1 MKNTPLYLAV
11 LITTSSLYAA
21 QPSNAEL
28 LKRIEQLE
36 AEKTAKYVI
45 PVVQVDNNSDYGKL
59 KINGDYRFS
68 IDNLDYTMADGSNPS
83 NDALLTNRLWL
94 NFSYKPNRHID
105 FNTKLAFN
113 KVFGQPMTQ
122 SAFDGFDWLSST
134 TNTDD
139 ELRVKNA
146 YINYREDTLFGINI
160 PWDFGVGRRST
171 SYNKLISLRDDSA
184 ANSPLGHIVSAEF
197 DGGHLGF
204 NFSKVTGV
212 SGMSLKLAAGRGASY
227 IMPSISYAPD
237 ADVGKNINMFD
248 LNFVPYAD
256 EALHTELQ
264 AMYVT
269 NLIDLKDIN
278 DPSKGFNDVGDMYL
292 GAFMT
297 SYKAAALNNTLFF
310 ASVGMSQTKPKEG
323 QAMLGST
330 DNEIGLSYWVGAQ
343 WNCLLADNA
352 KVGVEYNH
360 GDQYWRSF
368 TYAEDTVAGSKMAVR
383 GDAYEFYFTKE
394 ITEGLSFQARYTYM
408 KYDYTG
414 SNGFFGNTTGMS
426 MDMSGADIDGMKQAA
441 SGWNAM
447 SAQQQQGLQ
456 QQNPQMAEQMAGAS
470 KMASQLVDNAQD
482 IRFYLRY
489 KF

>member
-1 MKNTPLYLAV
+1 MKRIHLSLVA
-11 LITTSSLYAA
+11 LIATSSLYAA
-21 QPSNAEL
+21 QPTNAEL

-36 AEKTAKYVI
+36 AEKSGKQIV
-45 PVVQVDNNSDYGKL
+45 PVAQITEDSEYGKL
-59 KINGDYRFS
+59 KISGDYRFS
-68 IDNLDYTMADGSNPS
+68 VDNLDYDMADGSNQS
-83 NDALLTNRLWL
+83 NDGLLTNRLWL

-122 SAFDGFDWLSST
+122 AAFDGFDWLSST

-139 ELRVKNA
+139 EFRVKNA
-146 YINYREDTLFGINI
+146 YINYRDDTLLGTNI
-160 PWDFGVGRRST
+160 PWNFGVGRRST
-171 SYNKLISLRDDSA
+171 SYNKLLSLRDDMA
-184 ANSPLGHIVSAEF
+184 PNSPLGHIVSAEF

-204 NFSKVTGV
+204 DFSKVTGV

-227 IMPSISYAPD
+227 IMPTISYAPD
-237 ADVGKNINMFD
+237 ADIGENINMFAF
-248 LNFVPYAD
+248 NFVPYSD

-269 NLIDLKDIN
+269 NLIDLQDMN

-292 GAFMT
+292 SAFMV

-310 ASVGMSQTKPKEG
+310 ASVGLSQTKPNEG
-323 QAMLGST
+323 QGMLGST
-330 DNEIGLSYWVGAQ
+330 DDETGLSYWVGAQ
-343 WNCLLADNA
+343 WDCLLTDNA
-352 KVGVEYNH
+352 KVGIEYNH

-394 ITEGLSFQARYTYM
+394 ITKGLSFQARYTYM
-408 KYDYTG
+408 NYDYTG
-414 SNGFFGNTTGMS
+414 SNGFFGNTTGNS
-426 MDMSGADIDGMKQAA
+426 MKISDIKKAA
-441 SGWNAM
+441 AGWNGM
-447 SAQQQQGLQ
+447 TPAQQQGFQ
-456 QQNPQMAEQMAGAS
+456 QQNPQMAGQME
-470 KMASQLVDNAQD
+470 MASNMSSQVVESAQD